1 MNYQTITTPGG
12 ERLVLVPKDDFDRLI
27 EARETIDDV
36 AAFDAA
42 TRKLA
47 SGEEELLP
55 ADMVNRIIAGEN
67 PIKVWRQY
75 RGLTEKDIADKSSVA
90 QAYISQIENGQRA
103 GTVETLKKIA
113 AALNVSLDDIA
124 N

>member
-1 MNYQTITTPGG
+1 M
-12 ERLVLVPKDDFDRLI
+12 PKDDFDRLI
-27 EARETIDDV
+27 EARETIEDV
-36 AAFDAA
+36 AAFDAV

-55 ADMVNRIIAGEN
+55 ADMVKRIVAGEN

-75 RGLTEKDIADKSSVA
+75 RGLTEKDIADTSSVA

-124 N
+124 G